1 MKGWKTFRNALIA
14 IGLVVIA
21 SLVAHFYVQSQ
32 VYYPV
37 VKFATPEGLNITAL
51 LPETPDRSACGAAN
65 ERFLA
70 PIKRKCK
77 GCKVTTARC
86 ARQLEG
92 LELALSQGDPV
103 PHYQIAAVGLRLA
116 LVGPDGL
123 AKAGCAQLAA
133 DLSGRGVR
141 SAACISPGVAP
152 AKP

>member
-1 MKGWKTFRNALIA
+1 MFKKAVIAVALIA
-14 IGLVVIA
+14 VASVIG
-21 SLVAHFYVQSQ
+21 HFYVQSQ
-32 VYYPV
+32 VYSAV
-37 VKFATPEGLNITAL
+37 VKFTTPEGLGITAL

-70 PIKRKCK
+70 PIKQQCK

-92 LELALSQGDPV
+92 LELAMSHGDPL
-103 PHYQIAAVGLRLA
+103 PHFQVVAVGVRLALIGPAELAKGGCAQIAA
-116 LVGPDGL
+116 
-123 AKAGCAQLAA
+123 
-133 DLSGRGVR
+133 DLTGRGVR